1 MKRSDPAPQSLI
13 NPFEKMIL
21 TLGIL
26 ATLASLYSYLKT
38 DQTIHPSILTQT
50 HSNPLSEGR
59 RLASISQIPLKT
71 LEFQCF
77 TPQDVIVHSKKVR
90 IIGHIC
96 NAFGSLGNPQQLI
109 SSKINNTTHPFE
121 ATVFAVT
128 DSAEFSTD
136 YIPLTLGD
144 NILHFEFSFSDQP
157 TFTTDWKIHYSPEI
171 SQGISPFLQKNQS
184 VQNLS
189 P

>member
-1 MKRSDPAPQSLI
+1 MKKSSPGPQGLI

-21 TLGIL
+21 TLSVLG
-26 ATLASLYSYLKT
+26 TLASFYTYLKS
-38 DQTIHPSILTQT
+38 DRTIHPHLLTQIR
-50 HSNPLSEGR
+50 SNPLSEGR
-59 RLASISQIPLKT
+59 KLASLSHGSLKT

-77 TPQDVIVHSKKVR
+77 KPQDLIVHSKKVR

-96 NAFGSLGNPQQLI
+96 NAFGSLGNPQQLL
-109 SSKINNTTHPFE
+109 SSQINNTTHPFE

-136 YIPLTLGD
+136 YIPLALGE

-157 TFTTDWKIHYSPEI
+157 TFSTDWKIHYSPEI
-171 SQGISPFLQKNQS
+171 SQGIGPILQKTQ
-184 VQNLS
+184 
-189 P
+189 